1 MIRVTQMLPVARSR
15 LVLIGDDRQLTEAAS
30 LLADATRHMVVVC
43 DRTGAMV
50 GVVTRTDIVRQIRH
64 CHGCACTTPCIEVMT
79 RDVTCCGP
87 DDLLH
92 EVWAVMKDK
101 ALQSVPIV
109 DAERRPIGLVSARDA
124 LELLLSEVEHE
135 GELLKEYV
143 NCVGYR

>member
-1 MIRVTQMLPVARSR
+1 
-15 LVLIGDDRQLTEAAS
+15 
-30 LLADATRHMVVVC
+30 MVVVC
-43 DRTGAMV
+43 DHAGVMV
-50 GVVTRTDIVRQIRH
+50 GVVTWTDIVRQIRH
-64 CHGCACTTPCIEVMT
+64 CQGCACTTPCIDVMT
-79 RDVTCCGP
+79 RDATCCSP

-92 EVWAVMKDK
+92 EVWAVMKSK

-135 GELLKEYV
+135 GELMKEYV